1 MFTSDLKDMIIPYPY
16 LDGEDNLGKEVW
28 NSYEAFQIASMLI

>member
-1 MFTSDLKDMIIPYPY
+1 MFMLDLKDMIIFYFY

-28 NSYEAFQIASMLI
+28 NFYEVF